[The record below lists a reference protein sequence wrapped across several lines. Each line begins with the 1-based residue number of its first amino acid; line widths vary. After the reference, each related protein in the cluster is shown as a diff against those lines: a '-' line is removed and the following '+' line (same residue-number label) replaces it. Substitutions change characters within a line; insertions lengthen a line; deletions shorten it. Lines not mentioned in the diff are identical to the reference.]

1 MMYYSASMNTLDE
14 SLTNA
19 VKEGELLE
27 SSLTNIRLLLAGTK
41 SPVAREAVEE
51 LAAAGEWQELNDRFY
66 KTLAFGT
73 GGLRGRTIGSIVTR
87 AEQGSGGVNGRPE
100 YPCVGTACMNYFN
113 VGRAMRGLII
123 YVKKH
128 VEATDPGR
136 KPRLVIGHDTRH
148 FSRDFAEFCA
158 KIGTDLGCDIY
169 LFDSPRATPEVSFA
183 IRELNADSGVV
194 LTASHNPS
202 HDNGFKAYFNDG
214 AQLVPPH
221 DKAVIE
227 EVNSLTS
234 EEYEPLPEDRRGTL
248 HVLDASFDRVYMD
261 RLKTVLL
268 RPELFSKGGAKIV
281 YSNLHGTGGHIIV
294 PLLKELGCNVQT
306 VAAQDVQDGRF
317 PTVASPNPENP
328 PALAIEQ
335 ADASGAD
342 IVIATDPDADRMGV
356 AVRGEDGKM
365 HLLTGNQIGSL
376 LAWYRCM
383 SMSGLGII
391 NDSNRSR
398 AVMVKTFVT
407 TGLQDAIGHHFG
419 YEVVNVLTG
428 FKYIA
433 QKLGK
438 YEEAIPAEKREGY
451 RKMSEEQTRALRL
464 EYSRY
469 FVFGGEESYGY
480 LAQDFVR
487 DKDANSAAIIF
498 AELAAYAESVGKS
511 LLELLHELFEQFGV
525 YLEMGKSLVMEGAD
539 GAAKI
544 AALSAS
550 YSSNPPT
557 EVDGVAVSGIRDFSK
572 GDMVDAEGDPIPAE
586 KMIFVDMADGRSFAV
601 RPSGTEPKIKYYLF
615 GHGKPGAPVK
625 KALPAVQASLDSL
638 WAAVEKDAFARSN
651 G

>member
-1 MMYYSASMNTLDE
+1 M
-14 SLTNA
+14 
-19 VKEGELLE
+19 
-27 SSLTNIRLLLAGTK
+27 
-41 SPVAREAVEE
+41 
-51 LAAAGEWQELNDRFY
+51 
-66 KTLAFGT
+66 
-73 GGLRGRTIGSIVTR
+73 
-87 AEQGSGGVNGRPE
+87 
-100 YPCVGTACMNYFN
+100 
-113 VGRAMRGLII
+113 
-123 YVKKH
+123 
-128 VEATDPGR
+128 
-136 KPRLVIGHDTRH
+136 
-148 FSRDFAEFCA
+148 
-158 KIGTDLGCDIY
+158 
-169 LFDSPRATPEVSFA
+169 
-183 IRELNADSGVV
+183 
-194 LTASHNPS
+194 
-202 HDNGFKAYFNDG
+202 
-214 AQLVPPH
+214 PPH

-328 PALAIEQ
+328 PALALAIEQ

-550 YSSNPPT
+550 YSANPPT
-557 EVDGVAVSGIRDFSK
+557 ELDGVAVSGIRDFSK

-625 KALPAVQASLDSL
+625 EALPAVQASLDSL
-638 WAAVEKDAFARSN
+638 WAAVEKDALARSN